1 MMHIEANKRF
11 YKSNQMLNVG
21 MDWYEMRM
29 AAEIELEKPS
39 LSDEVTMDNGI
50 RTFL

>member
-1 MMHIEANKRF
+1 
-11 YKSNQMLNVG
+11 MLNVG
-21 MDWYEMRM
+21 MDWYEV
-29 AAEIELEKPS
+29 EIETETNIELEKPS